1 MQTDCQSPALFRQDG
16 LMFNQEGIVFAAT
29 STYTPKK
36 PPPADFVEIAVC
48 AMRAFKDELERQK
61 QYALRLH
68 EAAAMSDIPPITTL
82 PAQPGVMQQW
92 AAKFRV
98 FA

>member
-1 MQTDCQSPALFRQDG
+1 MQTDCQSPSLPRQDG
-16 LMFNQEGIVFAAT
+16 PMFHKEGIVFDT
-29 STYTPKK
+29 TYTPKT

-61 QYALRLH
+61 QYALRSH
-68 EAAAMSDIPPITTL
+68 DISAISAMPSIATL
-82 PAQPGVMQQW
+82 PARSGVMQQW
-92 AAKFRV
+92 AARFRA